1 MIRNVAEKAV
11 VVISWAMTLILCAA
25 VLFFVGYL
33 LRKGLPSLGPNLIFG
48 QVDPLQALLGRVRVF
63 DGIFA
68 AIVGTLYLVMGST
81 VLAVPVGVCSGIY
94 LAEYAGPKTKK
105 LFGFFFDILA
115 GIPSIVIG
123 LFGFSIAIFLHKQFS
138 DRWGPCLL
146 ISAMSL
152 ALLVLP
158 YIIRSTQVSLEN
170 LPAHIRKTAPA
181 LGATK
186 LQSIAYVLIPRAL
199 SGIVSGIILSIGRCA
214 EDTAVIMLTGV
225 VATAGL
231 PVSVLSQYEALPFY
245 IYYISSQYVDQAELS
260 RGYGACLVLL
270 GTCAILFMLA
280 YYVKKSLTYRVLY
293 RI

>member
-1 MIRNVAEKAV
+1 VL
-11 VVISWAMTLILCAA
+11 SWAMALILSAA
-25 VLFFVGYL
+25 ILFFVGYL
-33 LRKGLPSLGPNLIFG
+33 LRKGLPILGVNLVFG
-48 QVDPLQALLGRVRVF
+48 QAEPLQALLGRVRVF

-68 AIVGTLYLVMGST
+68 AIVGTLYLVILST
-81 VLAVPVGVCSGIY
+81 VLAVPAGVCSGIY

-105 LFGFFFDILA
+105 FFGFFFDILA

-138 DRWGPCLL
+138 DRLGPCLL

-186 LQSIAYVLIPRAL
+186 LQNIAYVLIPRAL

>member
-94 LAEYAGPKTKK
+94 LAEYAGLKTKK

-115 GIPSIVIG
+115 GIPSISASPYFYINSFRIG
-123 LFGFSIAIFLHKQFS
+123 WVPACSLARCRS
-138 DRWGPCLL
+138 PCLYFL
-146 ISAMSL
+146 
-152 ALLVLP
+152 
-158 YIIRSTQVSLEN
+158 
-170 LPAHIRKTAPA
+170 
-181 LGATK
+181 
-186 LQSIAYVLIPRAL
+186 
-199 SGIVSGIILSIGRCA
+199 
-214 EDTAVIMLTGV
+214 
-225 VATAGL
+225 
-231 PVSVLSQYEALPFY
+231 
-245 IYYISSQYVDQAELS
+245 
-260 RGYGACLVLL
+260 
-270 GTCAILFMLA
+270 ILFEA
-280 YYVKKSLTYRVLY
+280 HRYHWKTYRRTSAKPHLPWAPPNSRTLPMY
-293 RI
+293 